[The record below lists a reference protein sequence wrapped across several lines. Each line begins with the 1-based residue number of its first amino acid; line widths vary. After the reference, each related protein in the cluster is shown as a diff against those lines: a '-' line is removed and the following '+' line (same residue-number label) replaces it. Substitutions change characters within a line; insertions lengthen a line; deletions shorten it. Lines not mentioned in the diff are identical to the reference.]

1 MERIDR
7 LIIKAK
13 KAIQAKAERL
23 IAGFISYDPD
33 AGRYEARGDL
43 WNGVAGSGVRS
54 IATWHDSKEAAED
67 ALKALAEEYP
77 NPKDDIVIFYDDIEG

>member
-7 LIIKAK
+7 LIIKAQK
-13 KAIQAKAERL
+13 TMQAKAERL
-23 IAGFISYDPD
+23 IVGFISYDPD
-33 AGRYEARGDL
+33 AGRYEVRGDL
-43 WNGVAGSGVRS
+43 WNSVAGSGVRS

-77 NPKDDIVIFYDDIEG
+77 NPKDDIVIFYDDIEE

>member
-13 KAIQAKAERL
+13 KAIQVKSERL
-23 IAGFISYDPD
+23 IVCFINRDLD
-33 AGRYEARGDL
+33 TGRYKAHGDL
-43 WNGVAGSGVRS
+43 WNGVEGSGVRS

-77 NPKDDIVIFYDDIEG
+77 NPKDDIVIFYDDIEE